1 MQRGSPVRTLAL
13 GSALALAVL
22 GSSAGAAAAGS
33 TSRAGATPTNVD
45 ISQRPQNES
54 EEAIAVNP
62 TNPKNIVMVSN
73 VDFPQAGMFEG
84 VSFDGGSTWKT
95 SLMGGARDNLG
106 LTCCDPTLAFDDSGV
121 LFMAYLLNAGATV
134 PAAYSKDGGL
144 TFTRIPDIAKPAGSN
159 SNTAKEPGLFRYT
172 DHPTIATIHGAD
184 WVVFNANGPA
194 HPSAPAARRLRHPCA
209 SPPRHGVP

>member
-22 GSSAGAAAAGS
+22 GSSVGAAAAGS

-84 VSFDGGSTWKT
+84 VSFDGGST
-95 SLMGGARDNLG
+95 
-106 LTCCDPTLAFDDSGV
+106 
-121 LFMAYLLNAGATV
+121 
-134 PAAYSKDGGL
+134 
-144 TFTRIPDIAKPAGSN
+144 
-159 SNTAKEPGLFRYT
+159 
-172 DHPTIATIHGAD
+172 
-184 WVVFNANGPA
+184 
-194 HPSAPAARRLRHPCA
+194 
-209 SPPRHGVP
+209 